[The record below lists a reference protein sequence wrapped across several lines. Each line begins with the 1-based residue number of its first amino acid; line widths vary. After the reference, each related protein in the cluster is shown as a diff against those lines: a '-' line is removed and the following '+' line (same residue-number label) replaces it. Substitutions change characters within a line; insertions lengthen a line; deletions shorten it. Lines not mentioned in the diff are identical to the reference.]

1 MQIGDEH
8 IARIQDLRVLMLN
21 PPFLPRF
28 SRAQRSPAVTKSGT
42 LYYPI
47 WLAYA
52 AGVLEDAGS
61 QVRMMDAPAAG
72 QTLADAQAL
81 VADWQPHLLV
91 MDVSTPSFAHDMSV
105 LEALKACRPGLFAVA
120 IGPHVSALPDEA
132 LAASPALDALARR
145 EAEYTVRDLALAL
158 ANETP
163 LADVAGLSYRQAGQ
177 TRHNPDRPYIGDLDQ
192 LPFVTRVYK
201 RHLRPEDYFYAITPY
216 PVVAIMAGRGCP
228 NQCTY
233 CLFPQTLQGRR
244 YRHRSPANIVA
255 EFQYIAA
262 ELPQVKH
269 VFVEDDTLTAN
280 RQHCR
285 ELARLLIDAR
295 TGLTFTANSRADVDY
310 ETLAALRAAGLRM
323 LCVGFESGD
332 EQVLRNIRKGVTTAQ
347 MRQFARDARR
357 AGVLVHGCFMA
368 GNAGETRQTLARTL
382 QLAKELNPDSAQF
395 FPLMV
400 YPGTEAY
407 TWADSNGFLATRDY
421 TQWLTPEGL
430 HNCVLQLP
438 ELSSQELVAW
448 CDAARRS
455 FYLRPRYIFAK
466 LRQSL
471 TQPAE
476 MRRLF
481 KAGLTFFPF
490 LFRRRPAE
498 TEPAAPATECRR

>member
-1 MQIGDEH
+1 MRIGDEQ
-8 IARIQDLRVLMLN
+8 IARLQDMRVLMLN

-52 AGVLEDAGS
+52 TGVLEDAGC
-61 QVRMMDAPAAG
+61 QVRLMDAPASG
-72 QTLADAQAL
+72 QTIADAEAMI
-81 VADWQPHLLV
+81 ADWQPHVLV
-91 MDVSTPSFAHDMSV
+91 IDVSTPSFANDLRV
-105 LEALKACRPGLFAVA
+105 LEALKEHRPSLFTVA

-145 EAEYTVRDLALAL
+145 EAEYTLRDLVLAL
-158 ANETP
+158 VNETP
-163 LADVAGLSYRQAGQ
+163 LAAVAGLSHRQDGQ
-177 TRHNPDRPYIGDLDQ
+177 AKHNPDRAYISDLDQ
-192 LPFVTRVYK
+192 LPFVTRVYQ

-216 PVVAIMAGRGCP
+216 PVVSLMAGRGCP
-228 NQCTY
+228 NRCTY

-255 EFQYIAA
+255 EFQFIAA

-269 VFVEDDTLTAN
+269 VFIEDDTLTAN

-285 ELARLLIDAR
+285 ELARLLIEAR

-310 ETLAALRAAGLRM
+310 ETLATLKAGGLRM

-332 EQVLRNIRKGVTTAQ
+332 EEVLRNIHKGVTTDQ

-368 GNAGETRQTLARTL
+368 GNAGETRQTLGRTL
-382 QLAKELNPDSAQF
+382 ALAKELNPDSAQF

-407 TWADSNGFLATRDY
+407 TWADSNRFLTTRDY
-421 TQWLTPEGL
+421 SQWLTPEGL

-438 ELSSQELVAW
+438 ELSSQDLVTW
-448 CDAARRS
+448 CDGARRS

-476 MRRLF
+476 LRRVL
-481 KAGLTFFPF
+481 KAGLTFLPF
-490 LFRRRPAE
+490 LLRRGAAE
-498 TEPAAPATECRR
+498 TEPPDAATECRR